1 MERFYYNRDEW
12 QRPIETVCL
21 ITDGKDFARGI
32 ARCNLELDCISK
44 KLGREIAKGRAV
56 KTMILKKNLGFLD
69 GTLRGQFNPE
79 LTDFEKRLFSP
90 PEKPQAERSQQKG

>member
-32 ARCNLELDCISK
+32 ARCNLELDSISK
-44 KLGREIAKGRAV
+44 KLGRTIAKGRA
-56 KTMILKKNLGFLD
+56 LKALHLKNDLIMAH
-69 GTLRGQFNPE
+69 FNPE
-79 LTDFEKRLFSP
+79 LTPFEKRLFFSP
-90 PEKPQAERSQQKG
+90 ERLQEGRS